1 MWNSQIWQ
9 FLADIGNKFIYFF
22 VLPRLMLPQ
31 KKKFNMFT
39 AEETEK
45 FVNSMVESSKK
56 TYDTPKPNECKEE
69 LADIEKLTK
78 RIKDGLSRS

>member
-1 MWNSQIWQ
+1 
-9 FLADIGNKFIYFF
+9 
-22 VLPRLMLPQ
+22 MLPQ

-56 TYDTPKPNECKEE
+56 SYDTAKPNECKEDP
-69 LADIEKLTK
+69 ADIEKLTK
-78 RIKDGLSRS
+78 RIKDRLQRS

>member
-1 MWNSQIWQ
+1 MQ
-9 FLADIGNKFIYFF
+9 
-22 VLPRLMLPQ
+22 PQ

-56 TYDTPKPNECKEE
+56 PFDTPKPNECKEDPAE
-69 LADIEKLTK
+69 IEKLTK
-78 RIKDGLSRS
+78 SIKDRLQRR